1 MATIQKQIYDKLT
14 VDNLIETLNSL
25 CEALGVR
32 ITTIEGS
39 YLKSSQLGANSGIA
53 QLDTTGKVP
62 SSQLPS
68 FVDDVLEYTNK
79 SGFPATGESGKIYV
93 AKDTN
98 ITYRWSG
105 TAYVEIS
112 PSLALGETS
121 STAYAG
127 NKGKANA
134 DAISALQALVNT
146 INTNLS
152 GKAPTKHDS
161 ANTTYGVG
169 TATNYGHNK
178 LFKVSN
184 YNDTNKNDDT
194 ASITSAFAN
203 KLLEALHSTITGE
216 ITQTL
221 LNYATSQ
228 ALTNLTNKV
237 NALENSAL
245 TMTDNNDGTITLTQ
259 NS

>member
-14 VDNLIETLNSL
+14 VDNLIETINSL

-39 YLKSSQLGANSGIA
+39 YLKKSQLGANSGIA
-53 QLDTTGKVP
+53 QLDTSGKVP
-62 SSQLPS
+62 ASQLPS
-68 FVDDVLEYTNK
+68 YVDDVLEFASRSN
-79 SGFPATGESGKIYV
+79 FPATGEDGKIYV
-93 AKDTN
+93 AEDTN
-98 ITYRWSG
+98 KTYRWSG
-105 TAYVEIS
+105 SAYAEIS
-112 PSLALGETS
+112 PSLALGETAQ
-121 STAYAG
+121 TAYAG

-134 DAISALQALVNT
+134 DAISALQTLVNSV
-146 INTNLS
+146 NSSLS

-161 ANTTYGVG
+161 AGTTYGVG

-184 YNDTNKNDDT
+184 YNTTNKSDDT
-194 ASITSAFAN
+194 AAITAAFAN
-203 KLLEALHSTITGE
+203 KLLEALHNTITSE